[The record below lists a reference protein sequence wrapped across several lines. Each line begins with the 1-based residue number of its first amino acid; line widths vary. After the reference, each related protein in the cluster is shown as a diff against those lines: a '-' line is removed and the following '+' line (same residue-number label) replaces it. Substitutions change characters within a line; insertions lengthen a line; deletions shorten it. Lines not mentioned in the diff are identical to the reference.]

1 MLVPTVAR
9 KDMDP
14 SRPAP
19 KRPEVLV
26 TTALTGDGVP
36 ALLAALERHRA
47 SGGDGASS
55 PSRRARA
62 AAQVRAVLVERL
74 WDRLEAPS
82 LARRDGGGDR
92 GGRGS

>member
-1 MLVPTVAR
+1 M
-9 KDMDP
+9 
-14 SRPAP
+14 
-19 KRPEVLV
+19 

-82 LARRDGGGDR
+82 LHDGTEAAIEAVAGHEIDPYAAADELLAAIAGEDR
-92 GGRGS
+92 S